1 MIKIEVLKSYDGEA
15 DTGIGGNSVD
25 LTSGPAF
32 VAKASDIVT
41 KATSSS
47 LIAGV
52 SLTQKAYASDNQ
64 TVAKLR
70 TEYIPAKVGNL
81 YGVTISGGT
90 ITVADEGKFYNL
102 SDSVTVD
109 GTTESATGVYTKTDD
124 AGAAVDPTLNFQLQM
139 VKFVSA
145 TYSLFRIVTV
155 A

>member
-1 MIKIEVLKSYDGEA
+1 MIKIEVLKGYEGQA

-32 VAKASDIVT
+32 VAKSSNIVT

-47 LIAGV
+47 VIAGV
-52 SLTQKAYASDNQ
+52 SLTQKAFASDNQ
-64 TVAKLR
+64 TVAGLKV
-70 TEYIPAKVGNL
+70 EYIPASVNNL

-109 GTTESATGVYTKTDD
+109 GTTESTTGVYTNTSD
-124 AGAAVDPTLNFQLQM
+124 AGAAVDPTLNFQLQL

>member
-15 DTGIGGNSVD
+15 DTGLGGNSVD

-32 VAKASDIVT
+32 VAKASNIVT

-47 LIAGV
+47 VIAGV
-52 SLTQKAYASDNQ
+52 SLTQKAFASDNQ
-64 TVAKLR
+64 TVAGLKV
-70 TEYIPAKVGNL
+70 EYVPARVDNL

-102 SDSVTVD
+102 TDSVTVD
-109 GTTESATGVYTKTDD
+109 GTTESVTGVYTKTDD
-124 AGAAVDPTLNFQLQM
+124 SGAAIDPTLNFQLQL

-145 TYSLFRIVTV
+145 TYSMFRIVTV